1 MDHRYRHQHR
11 YDTSQCFAMSPP
23 PHQPQHYHYP
33 PQGVHFR
40 NRLYRVTGTLQSLP
54 IAHKRMNFIFQL
66 WEWKE
71 FTWDEVGT
79 VGRIL
84 K

>member
-23 PHQPQHYHYP
+23 PHQPQQYHYP

-40 NRLYRVTGTLQSLP
+40 NRLYRVTGIP
-54 IAHKRMNFIFQL
+54 ILYISIKI
-66 WEWKE
+66 
-71 FTWDEVGT
+71 
-79 VGRIL
+79 
-84 K
+84 